1 MFIHTLTFLNIS
13 ERSPSKAYLAYVMPN
28 LCFIIQSSCT
38 HISLKMQYMNC
49 ASLLHT
55 LSNLLFHCMSLPH
68 FHYLCFDSS
77 FFFVVVVVF
86 FLQSPCLSIPP
97 GFPISPLTSLSLSS
111 PCLCILM
118 PKGSL
123 LISAV
128 TLSLLLH
135 LKLTLQLCFVNFS

>member
-13 ERSPSKAYLAYVMPN
+13 KHSPSKAYLAYVMPN

-49 ASLLHT
+49 AFLLHP

-68 FHYLCFDSS
+68 FHSLCFDSS
-77 FFFVVVVVF
+77 FFCCCCSFSLF
-86 FLQSPCLSIPP
+86 FQSPCLSLPP
-97 GFPISPLTSLSLSS
+97 RLPSIATDFSLIQ
-111 PCLCILM
+111 CILM

-123 LISAV
+123 LISGV

-135 LKLTLQLCFVNFS
+135 LKLTF